1 MSRVAE
7 SDPGI
12 LEGSGYGFLKS
23 SDPDQVCI
31 GWIRTQFF
39 FKMGHSG
46 SGVTSPGSGGSLS
59 GSTTPGVCH
68 EARRKVSL
76 NYFNFML
83 HALYMANSYLS
94 LSLFLPSQKIS
105 GIILCVLCAYI
116 LRH

>member
-1 MSRVAE
+1 MRAGVAGVAVAAARPSAGFILGLKAGILARGTIGFVARAFLLFWTAMSRVAE

-46 SGVTSPGSGGSLS
+46 
-59 GSTTPGVCH
+59 
-68 EARRKVSL
+68 
-76 NYFNFML
+76 Y
-83 HALYMANSYLS
+83 
-94 LSLFLPSQKIS
+94 
-105 GIILCVLCAYI
+105 
-116 LRH
+116 